1 MFPLPL
7 FIHTHTHTQQVVCL
21 FGSRVRR
28 STSLRSST
36 HTRVYY
42 GLLHGF
48 FGDSVESQI
57 SPSTSTGAG
66 TGLSR
71 SGRPF
76 FVVTG
81 TQQVFYFILRDCAGF
96 ESLFLS

>member
-1 MFPLPL
+1 MLPL
-7 FIHTHTHTQQVVCL
+7 IPLRTHTHTHTQQVVCL

-28 STSLRSST
+28 SISLRFST
-36 HTRVYY
+36 HTQVYS
-42 GLLHGF
+42 GLIHGF
-48 FGDSVESQI
+48 FGDSVQSQI
-57 SPSTSTGAG
+57 SPSASTGAG

-81 TQQVFYFILRDCAGF
+81 TQQVF
-96 ESLFLS
+96 SFLSS